1 MGCTEGFQSL
11 SRYSPEHNYTEVK
24 ITTIHCTKSTHYRH
38 KNMLFDVDIP
48 SDSDSSS
55 DTTSKYQQL
64 QEEQEMKDI
73 LSCVIIV
80 FNEIN
85 VICYNNYTSNYPYR
99 ARAI

>member
-1 MGCTEGFQSL
+1 MASTNRADNDELPRKRTRNRLYC
-11 SRYSPEHNYTEVK
+11 N
-24 ITTIHCTKSTHYRH
+24 HCSENVSKSTYYRH

-73 LSCVIIV
+73 ILLLCSRGRPLH
-80 FNEIN
+80 
-85 VICYNNYTSNYPYR
+85 YMYPNR
-99 ARAI
+99 NMST